1 MARRGFDRAADG
13 GITTGHVLQECREL
27 RGQAVL
33 VGARSVAL
41 PAVSAG
47 AYGWDPAEVAHIA
60 VAAVRGSPHLGELDL
75 VRFVPF
81 SRASHEAFIAAL
93 GQD

>member
-75 VRFVPF
+75 VRFVLF
-81 SRASHEAFIAAL
+81 SPATHEEFVAAL
-93 GQD
+93 R